1 MGYTR
6 TMSIDNNT
14 KNRDTNTNMNVA
26 NGAPQELYA
35 FPSFSSAS
43 SRSGQLYD
51 SIEGRLMSG
60 NVGSKSAVSLHQYQH
75 QHQQS
80 QPTPSRGGKVATIT
94 TTTSPAARDKE
105 RAERERE
112 KIQRY
117 RAGGSPRYDDQ
128 AHHSHGGKP
137 LGSTVNSTTS
147 SLRSDLGTDEFGV
160 QGMNGGGKG
169 PGTGLNSPSGSAF
182 STRSF
187 GSPSLSISLSNT
199 NTNTNI
205 NPTSTAAIRSAGDP
219 SGDELDDYNYPASP
233 LLSRHR
239 TRKSVDAGTALVTE
253 SNRMRDREIEKGV
266 RISTGGTAG
275 GMGKKKSGGLL
286 RGKGGGLRVEGDLRR
301 GSEEET
307 LEVKVV
313 LLGSQGESCRLPLD
327 MHLLSIHCIVKE
339 MLIWTNTDALRLHPG
354 VGKSTLA
361 RRYAEGTFSP
371 QTTRPTLNGS
381 LFTRKLNWEGGEVRL
396 QIWDT
401 VGEGE
406 SADVWKS
413 GLNWWWL
420 GADI

>member
-1 MGYTR
+1 
-6 TMSIDNNT
+6 MSIDNNT
-14 KNRDTNTNMNVA
+14 KKRDTNTTMGVA

-60 NVGSKSAVSLHQYQH
+60 NVGSKSAGSLQQYQH

-80 QPTPSRGGKVATIT
+80 QQMSSGGGKVATIT
-94 TTTSPAARDKE
+94 TATSAAARDKE

-128 AHHSHGGKP
+128 AHHHSHGGKP

-169 PGTGLNSPSGSAF
+169 SGAGLNSPSGSAF

-187 GSPSLSISLSNT
+187 GSPSLSISLSN
-199 NTNTNI
+199 NNTNI
-205 NPTSTAAIRSAGDP
+205 NPTSTAAIRSASDP

-233 LLSRHR
+233 LLSRQR

-253 SNRMRDREIEKGV
+253 SNRIRDREIEKGV

-313 LLGSQGESCRLPLD
+313 LLGSQGKSRHRSGVSVRRTSKAETIKPVN
-327 MHLLSIHCIVKE
+327 CI
-339 MLIWTNTDALRLHPG
+339 
-354 VGKSTLA
+354 
-361 RRYAEGTFSP
+361 
-371 QTTRPTLNGS
+371 
-381 LFTRKLNWEGGEVRL
+381 
-396 QIWDT
+396 
-401 VGEGE
+401 
-406 SADVWKS
+406 
-413 GLNWWWL
+413 
-420 GADI
+420 

>member
-1 MGYTR
+1 MGFTR
-6 TMSIDNNT
+6 TMSIDNNA
-14 KNRDTNTNMNVA
+14 KNRDTHTNMGVA

-94 TTTSPAARDKE
+94 TTTSASTRDKE

-128 AHHSHGGKP
+128 AHHHSYGKP

-187 GSPSLSISLSNT
+187 GSPSLPISLSNT
-199 NTNTNI
+199 NTSI

-275 GMGKKKSGGLL
+275 GMGKKKSGRLL
-286 RGKGGGLRVEGDLRR
+286 RGKGGGLRVEGDMRR

-313 LLGSQGESCRLPLD
+313 LLGSQGKSCRLPLD
-327 MHLLSIHCIVKE
+327 MHVL
-339 MLIWTNTDALRLHPG
+339 
-354 VGKSTLA
+354 
-361 RRYAEGTFSP
+361 
-371 QTTRPTLNGS
+371 
-381 LFTRKLNWEGGEVRL
+381 
-396 QIWDT
+396 
-401 VGEGE
+401 
-406 SADVWKS
+406 
-413 GLNWWWL
+413 
-420 GADI
+420 